1 MFSKVLIANRGEIAL
16 RVARTC
22 REMGVG
28 SVGVYSTADRDQR
41 LLRHFDEVIHVGP
54 AQARHS
60 YMSIPAIIE
69 AALQSGADAIHPGY
83 GFLSEDPDFAEIC
96 ADAGLVFIG
105 PRPGQL
111 AALGDKSTARR
122 LMQDAGLP
130 LLPGSVEPV
139 ATLAQAES
147 LAARTGYPV
156 IVKAVAGGGG
166 KGMEVVTA
174 PAGLEPAYR
183 RATAAARSIFG
194 DDRIYLERYLGRARH
209 VEVQVLFDGRGS
221 GIHLGTRD
229 CSVQRR
235 HQKLLEE
242 GPAPRLAAETV
253 ARMEHEAVRAAAAI
267 GYTGAG
273 TFEFLVDDD
282 EHFYFM
288 EINARI
294 QVEHP
299 VTEAITGIDLVREQ
313 LLIAAGHPLSLSQ
326 EEVSP
331 NGVAVECRVNG
342 EDPERDFIPASGV
355 LETFTPPGGPFTR
368 VDTHASTG
376 YAISPHYDSLIAK
389 VVTWGP
395 DRDQALNRMD
405 RALAEFTVDGRGV
418 RTTIPFLRRVI
429 ADPEFRKARHST
441 ILVDRIQATAAE
453 EKIHD

>member
-1 MFSKVLIANRGEIAL
+1 MFGKVLIANRGEIAL

-28 SVGVYSTADRDQR
+28 SVGVYSTADRDSR
-41 LLRHFDEVIHVGP
+41 LLRHFDEVIHIGP
-54 AQARHS
+54 AAAKHS

-69 AALQSGADAIHPGY
+69 AALHTGADAIHPGY

-105 PRPGQL
+105 PRPAQL

-130 LLPGSVEPV
+130 LLPGSVEPI
-139 ATLAQAES
+139 ATPQHAAS
-147 LAARTGYPV
+147 LASQIGYPV

-166 KGMEVVTA
+166 KGMEVVTSA
-174 PAGLEPAYR
+174 DDLAAAYR

-194 DDRIYLERYLGRARH
+194 DDRIYLERYLGHARH
-209 VEVQVLFDGRGS
+209 VEIQVLFDGHGN
-221 GIHLGTRD
+221 GIHLGSRD

-242 GPAPRLAAETV
+242 GPAPRLSPETL
-253 ARMEHEAVRAAAAI
+253 ARMQREAVRAAGAI

-282 EHFYFM
+282 ERFYFM

-313 LLIAAGHPLSLSQ
+313 LLVAAGHPLGLAQ
-326 EEVSP
+326 DHVSV
-331 NGVAVECRVNG
+331 NGVAIECRVNG
-342 EDPERDFIPASGV
+342 EDPERDFIPTSGV

-368 VDTHASTG
+368 VDTHATAG
-376 YAISPHYDSLIAK
+376 YLIGPHYDSLIAK
-389 VVTWGP
+389 VVTWAP

-405 RALAEFTVDGRGV
+405 RALAEFTVSGRGV

-429 ADPEFRKARHST
+429 AEPEFRKAMHST
-441 ILVDRIQATAAE
+441 VLVDRVQAAAAKE
-453 EKIHD
+453 NSR

>member
-1 MFSKVLIANRGEIAL
+1 MFGKVLIANRGEIAL

-28 SVGVYSTADRDQR
+28 SVGVYSTADRDSR
-41 LLRHFDEVIHVGP
+41 LLRHFDEVIHIGP
-54 AQARHS
+54 ALAKHS

-69 AALQSGADAIHPGY
+69 AALQTGADAIHPGY

-105 PRPGQL
+105 PRPAQL

-122 LMQDAGLP
+122 LMQDAGMP
-130 LLPGSVEPV
+130 LLPGSIEPI
-139 ATLAQAES
+139 ATLQHAAS
-147 LAARTGYPV
+147 LASQIGYPV

-166 KGMEVVTA
+166 KGMEVVSSPDA
-174 PAGLEPAYR
+174 LAPAYR

-194 DDRIYLERYLGRARH
+194 DDRIYLERYLGHARH
-209 VEVQVLFDGRGS
+209 VEVQVLFDGHGN
-221 GIHLGTRD
+221 GIHLGSRD

-242 GPAPRLAAETV
+242 GPAPRLSPETL
-253 ARMEHEAVRAAAAI
+253 ARMENEAVRAAGAI

-313 LLIAAGHPLSLSQ
+313 LLIAAGHPLGLTQ
-326 EEVSP
+326 DHVTV
-331 NGVAVECRVNG
+331 NGVAIECRVNG
-342 EDPERDFIPASGV
+342 EDPDRDFIPTSGV

-368 VDTHASTG
+368 VDTHATAG
-376 YAISPHYDSLIAK
+376 YLIGPHYDSLIAK
-389 VVTWGP
+389 VVTWAP

-405 RALAEFTVDGRGV
+405 RALAEFTVSGRGV

-429 ADPEFRKARHST
+429 AEPEFRKAMHST
-441 ILVDRIQATAAE
+441 VLVDRVQAAAAKE
-453 EKIHD
+453 NSR

>member
-1 MFSKVLIANRGEIAL
+1 
-16 RVARTC
+16 
-22 REMGVG
+22 MGVG
-28 SVGVYSTADRDQR
+28 SVGVYSSADRDPR
-41 LLRHFDEVIHVGP
+41 LLRHFDEVIHIGP
-54 AQARHS
+54 PLPKRS

-96 ADAGLVFIG
+96 TDAGLVFIG
-105 PRPGQL
+105 PQPDQL

-122 LMQDAGLP
+122 LMRDAGLP

-139 ATLAQAES
+139 ATLEHAAS
-147 LAARTGYPV
+147 LAAQTGYPV

-174 PAGLEPAYR
+174 PDDLAPAYR

-194 DDRIYLERYLGRARH
+194 DDRIYLERYLGHARH
-209 VEVQVLFDGRGS
+209 VEVQVLFDRYGK

-242 GPAPRLAAETV
+242 GPAPRLSPETL
-253 ARMEHEAVRAAAAI
+253 ARMEREAVRAAGAL

-282 EHFYFM
+282 ERFYFM
-288 EINARI
+288 EINARL

-299 VTEAITGIDLVREQ
+299 VTEAINGIDLVREQ
-313 LLIAAGHPLSLSQ
+313 LLVAAGHPLGLTQ
-326 EEVSP
+326 DRVTP
-331 NGVAVECRVNG
+331 KGVAIECRVNC
-342 EDPERDFIPASGV
+342 EDPERDFVPTSGV
-355 LETFTPPGGPFTR
+355 LETFEPPGGPFTR
-368 VDTHASTG
+368 VDTHATAG
-376 YAISPHYDSLIAK
+376 YLIGPHYDSLIAK
-389 VVTWGP
+389 VVTWAP
-395 DRDQALNRMD
+395 DREQALNRMD
-405 RALAEFTVDGRGV
+405 RALAEFAVGGRGV

-429 ADPEFRKARHST
+429 ADPEFRKATHST
-441 ILVDRIQATAAE
+441 VLVDRIQAAVAKE
-453 EKIHD
+453 YSR